1 MNALLPR
8 LDREQTRNLLD
19 EARELTVAE
28 IAERMP
34 NEEVRTTSSALGG
47 LEIAHDDLAALR
59 AATIDLAAEHGYP
72 SPGRELPRFD
82 ALCARE
88 VHSRLG
94 ISPHEASEDD
104 AWSHLTCCW
113 LLDIAAWRWG
123 GIGDSDRRF
132 RGDVNRNTFRR
143 LWWRAEVLGP
153 GIDLASLGEDE
164 LVNIMERPTLASNR
178 RLARALAGQFLSRVE
193 HGGED
198 GRMFLMR
205 EAGKWLVRL
214 TPIIDFNSLDDVEL
228 NAVVG
233 DVLDAAARGGA
244 LSLTPALVDSTGSS
258 ESVEQVPRTPFVE
271 PRSESESQPPRNLV
285 DLEELFGVALGIARR
300 TGRVT
305 NSALREVAMIEA
317 QDARRILQD
326 LVERAEL
333 VRRGKA
339 KGTYYVLPGEDPEP
353 DGAAVTRPPPGA
365 GPVAPPAPTPRA
377 AAGTA
382 VRRFLNRN
390 RINRP

>member
-19 EARELTVAE
+19 EARGLTVEE
-28 IAERMP
+28 IADRMP
-34 NEEVRTTSSALGG
+34 NNAVRTTSSALGG

-59 AATIDLAAEHGYP
+59 AATVDLAGEHGYP

-94 ISPHEASEDD
+94 ISPHEASEED

-153 GIDLASLGEDE
+153 DIALTSFGEDE
-164 LVNIMERPTLASNR
+164 LFNIMERPTVASNR
-178 RLARALAGQFLSRVE
+178 RLARALGGQFVSRVE
-193 HGGED
+193 QGGEE

-205 EAGKWLVRL
+205 EACKWLVRL

-285 DLEELFGVALGIARR
+285 DLAELFGVALGIARR

-339 KGTYYVLPGEDPEP
+339 KGTYYVLPGEEPEP
-353 DGAAVTRPPPGA
+353 DGAAVSKSLPGA
-365 GPVAPPAPTPRA
+365 GPVAPPGPSGRA

-390 RINRP
+390 RINQP

>member
-34 NEEVRTTSSALGG
+34 NNEVRTTSSALGG

-59 AATIDLAAEHGYP
+59 AATVDLAGEHGYP

-94 ISPHEASEDD
+94 ISPHEASEED

-153 GIDLASLGEDE
+153 GIDLTSLG
-164 LVNIMERPTLASNR
+164 
-178 RLARALAGQFLSRVE
+178 
-193 HGGED
+193 
-198 GRMFLMR
+198 
-205 EAGKWLVRL
+205 
-214 TPIIDFNSLDDVEL
+214 
-228 NAVVG
+228 
-233 DVLDAAARGGA
+233 
-244 LSLTPALVDSTGSS
+244 
-258 ESVEQVPRTPFVE
+258 
-271 PRSESESQPPRNLV
+271 
-285 DLEELFGVALGIARR
+285 
-300 TGRVT
+300 
-305 NSALREVAMIEA
+305 
-317 QDARRILQD
+317 
-326 LVERAEL
+326 
-333 VRRGKA
+333 
-339 KGTYYVLPGEDPEP
+339 
-353 DGAAVTRPPPGA
+353 
-365 GPVAPPAPTPRA
+365 
-377 AAGTA
+377 
-382 VRRFLNRN
+382 
-390 RINRP
+390 